1 MPIVDIALIAL
12 LAVALIVGLSRGF
25 LATIG
30 FFAGL
35 ALGAVAAYWV
45 TPFVGQWV
53 TDPAWRGPAMI
64 FSGIVLLLIGSGLGS
79 AVGGFFRRGADR
91 IKLRVPERL
100 LGGVVNVAA
109 AALTISFVAGSLTPV
124 GLPVVS
130 AALGSS
136 TVIRTIDDLT
146 PAPVR
151 SALADLRGTVFAEG
165 IPRFG
170 ELIQIGPV
178 PSTPEIALDDPA
190 LTQAAQSVARISGTA
205 YACGITSS
213 GSGFVVD
220 ADRVVT
226 NAHVVAGVDTPLVEL
241 PGQPAREGRVTYFD
255 PIDDIAVV
263 TVDGLDATALPIVP
277 TLAVGSSAVVQGYP
291 GGGPF
296 TSGSAQI
303 LSEGTVPVPD
313 IYDGSSTPRDIYA
326 IAGVVRPG
334 NSGGPLLT
342 TAGEVAGIVFA
353 RSDTDDDVGYAMTPA
368 ELEPVMAQIDALSA
382 PVASGSCT
390 RG

>member
-1 MPIVDIALIAL
+1 MPIIDIVLIAL
-12 LAVALIVGLSRGF
+12 LVIALITGLSRGF

-35 ALGAVAAYWV
+35 ALGAVAAYWA

-53 TDPAWRGPAMI
+53 ASPSWRGPAMI
-64 FSGIVLLLIGSGLGS
+64 VTGIVLLVIGSGLGT

-100 LGGVVNVAA
+100 LGGVVNTAA
-109 AALTISFVAGSLTPV
+109 AALAISFVAGSLTPAGV
-124 GLPVVS
+124 PVVS

-136 TVIRTIDDLT
+136 AVVRTIDEVT

-151 SALADLRGTVFAEG
+151 GALAELRGTVFAEG
-165 IPRFG
+165 IPRLG
-170 ELIQIGPV
+170 QLIQIGPV
-178 PSTPEIALDDPA
+178 PTTPQISLDDPA

-205 YACGITSS
+205 YACGVTSS
-213 GSGFVVD
+213 GSGFVV
-220 ADRVVT
+220 ASDRVVT

-241 PGQPAREGRVTYFD
+241 PGRPAREGRVVYFD

-263 TVDGLDATALPIVP
+263 AVDGLDAAPLPVVQ
-277 TLAVGSSAVVQGYP
+277 TLGVGSAAVVQGYP

-296 TSGSAQI
+296 TSGSAQV

-313 IYDGSSTPRDIYA
+313 IYESSSTPRDIYA
-326 IAGVVRPG
+326 LAAIVRPG

-342 TAGEVAGIVFA
+342 TGGEVAGIVFA
-353 RSDTDDDVGYAMTPA
+353 RSDSDDDVGYAMTPV
-368 ELEPVMAQIDALSA
+368 ELEPVLTQIDALSA

>member
-1 MPIVDIALIAL
+1 MPIIDIVLIAL
-12 LAVALIVGLSRGF
+12 LAIALITGLSRGF

-35 ALGAVAAYWV
+35 AAGAVAAYWV

-53 TDPAWRGPAMI
+53 TAPAWRGPAMI
-64 FSGIVLLLIGSGLGS
+64 LTGILLLLIGSGLGS
-79 AVGGFFRRGADR
+79 SIGAFFRRGADR

-100 LGGVVNVAA
+100 LGGIVNVAA
-109 AALTISFVAGSLTPV
+109 AALTVSFVAGSLTPV

-136 TVIRTIDDLT
+136 AVVRTIDDLT

-151 SALADLRGTVFAEG
+151 TALADLRGQVFAGG

-170 ELIQIGPV
+170 SLIQIGPV
-178 PSTPEIALDDPA
+178 PRTPEIALDDPA

-213 GSGFVVD
+213 GSGFVV
-220 ADRVVT
+220 ADDRIVT

-255 PIDDIAVV
+255 PVDDIAVIS
-263 TVDGLDATALPIVP
+263 VDQLDATPLPIVS
-277 TLAVGSSAVVQGYP
+277 TLAVGESAVVQGYP

-313 IYDGSSTPRDIYA
+313 IYNGSSAPRDIYA
-326 IAGVVRPG
+326 IAGIVRPG
-334 NSGGPLLT
+334 NSGGPLLST
-342 TAGEVAGIVFA
+342 SGEVAGIVFA
-353 RSDTDDDVGYAMTPA
+353 RSDTDDNVGYAMTPA
-368 ELEPVMAQIDALSA
+368 ELLPVMAQIDALST

>member
-1 MPIVDIALIAL
+1 MPIIDIVLIAL
-12 LAVALIVGLSRGF
+12 LAIALITGLSRGF

-35 ALGAVAAYWV
+35 AVGAVAAYWV
-45 TPFVGQWV
+45 TPFVGQWI
-53 TDPAWRGPAMI
+53 TEPAWRGPAMI
-64 FSGIVLLLIGSGLGS
+64 GAGILLLLIGSGLGS
-79 AVGGFFRRGADR
+79 ALGGFFRRGADR

-109 AALTISFVAGSLTPV
+109 AALAVSFVAGSLTPV
-124 GLPVVS
+124 GVPVVS

-136 TVIRTIDDLT
+136 AVIRTIDDLT

-151 SALADLRGTVFAEG
+151 GALAELRGTVFAEG
-165 IPRFG
+165 IPRLG

-178 PSTPEIALDDPA
+178 PSAPAIALDDPA

-213 GSGFVVD
+213 GSGFVVA
-220 ADRVVT
+220 ADRIVT

-241 PGQPAREGRVTYFD
+241 PGRPAREGRVVYFD
-255 PIDDIAVV
+255 PTDDIAVV
-263 TVDGLDATALPIVP
+263 SVDGLDAAPLPISP
-277 TLAVGSSAVVQGYP
+277 TLEVGASAVVQGYP

-296 TSGSAQI
+296 TSGSAQV
-303 LSEGTVPVPD
+303 LSSGTVPVPD
-313 IYDGSSTPRDIYA
+313 IYDTSSVPRDIYA
-326 IAGVVRPG
+326 LAAVVRPG

-342 TAGEVAGIVFA
+342 TTGEIAGIVFA
-353 RSDTDDDVGYAMTPA
+353 RSDTDDNVGYAMTPA
-368 ELEPVMAQIDALSA
+368 ELLPVVAQMDALSA

-390 RG
+390 RR

>member
-1 MPIVDIALIAL
+1 MPIIDIVLIAL
-12 LAVALIVGLSRGF
+12 LAIALITGLSRGF

-35 ALGAVAAYWV
+35 AVGAVASYWV
-45 TPFVGQWV
+45 TPFVGQWI
-53 TDPAWRGPAMI
+53 TEPAWRGPAMI
-64 FSGIVLLLIGSGLGS
+64 GAGILLLLIGSGLGS
-79 AVGGFFRRGADR
+79 ALGGFFRRGADR

-109 AALTISFVAGSLTPV
+109 AALAVSFVAGSLTPV
-124 GLPVVS
+124 GVPVVS

-136 TVIRTIDDLT
+136 AVIRTIDDLT

-151 SALADLRGTVFAEG
+151 GALAELRGTVFAEG
-165 IPRFG
+165 IPRLG

-178 PSTPEIALDDPA
+178 PSAPAVALDDPA

-213 GSGFVVD
+213 GSGFVVA
-220 ADRVVT
+220 ADRIVT

-241 PGQPAREGRVTYFD
+241 PGRPAREGRVIYFD
-255 PIDDIAVV
+255 PTDDIAVV
-263 TVDGLDATALPIVP
+263 SVDGLDAVPLPISP
-277 TLAVGSSAVVQGYP
+277 TLEVGASAVVQGYP

-296 TSGSAQI
+296 TSGSAQV
-303 LSEGTVPVPD
+303 LSSGTVPVPD
-313 IYDGSSTPRDIYA
+313 IYDTSSVPRDIYA
-326 IAGVVRPG
+326 LAAVVRPG

-342 TAGEVAGIVFA
+342 TTGEIAGIVFA
-353 RSDTDDDVGYAMTPA
+353 RSDTDDNVGYAMTPA
-368 ELEPVMAQIDALSA
+368 ELLPVMAQMDALSA

-390 RG
+390 RR

>member
-1 MPIVDIALIAL
+1 MPIIDIVLIAL
-12 LAVALIVGLSRGF
+12 LVIALITGLARGF

-35 ALGAVAAYWV
+35 AVGAVAAYWA

-53 TDPAWRGPAMI
+53 TSPSWRGPAMI
-64 FSGIVLLLIGSGLGS
+64 LTGILLLLIGSGLGT
-79 AVGGFFRRGADR
+79 AVGGVIRRGADR

-109 AALTISFVAGSLTPV
+109 AALAISFAAGSLTPV
-124 GLPVVS
+124 GVPVVS

-136 TVIRTIDDLT
+136 TVVRTIDDLT

-151 SALADLRGTVFAEG
+151 GALAELRGTVFAEG
-165 IPRFG
+165 IPRLG
-170 ELIQIGPV
+170 QLIQIGPV
-178 PSTPEIALDDPA
+178 PSAPAVALDDPA

-205 YACGITSS
+205 YACGVTSS
-213 GSGFVVD
+213 GSGFVVA
-220 ADRVVT
+220 ADRVMT
-226 NAHVVAGVDTPLVEL
+226 NAHVVAGVDTPVVEL
-241 PGQPAREGRVTYFD
+241 PGRPAREGRVVYFD

-263 TVDGLDATALPIVP
+263 AVDGLDAAPLPISP
-277 TLAVGSSAVVQGYP
+277 TLEVGASAVVQGYP

-296 TSGSAQI
+296 TSGSAQV
-303 LSEGTVPVPD
+303 LSSGTVPVPD
-313 IYDGSSTPRDIYA
+313 IYDTSSVPRDIYA
-326 IAGVVRPG
+326 LGAVVRPG

-342 TAGEVAGIVFA
+342 TTGEIAGIVFA
-353 RSDTDDDVGYAMTPA
+353 RSDTDDNVGYAMTPA
-368 ELEPVMAQIDALSA
+368 ELLPVMAQLDALSA

-390 RG
+390 RR

>member
-1 MPIVDIALIAL
+1 MPFIDIVLIAL
-12 LAVALIVGLSRGF
+12 LAIALIVGLSRGF

-53 TDPAWRGPAMI
+53 TAPSWRGPLMI
-64 FSGIVLLLIGSGLGS
+64 LSGVLLLLIGSGLGS

-109 AALTISFVAGSLTPV
+109 AALAISFAAGSITPAGV
-124 GLPVVS
+124 PVVS

-136 TVIRTIDDLT
+136 TVVRTIDDLT

-151 SALADLRGTVFAEG
+151 GALAELRGSVFAGG
-165 IPRFG
+165 IPRLG
-170 ELIQIGPV
+170 QLIQIGPV
-178 PSTPEIALDDPA
+178 PSTPQIALDDPA
-190 LTQAAQSVARISGTA
+190 LTQAAQSVARVSGTA
-205 YACGITSS
+205 YACGVTSS
-213 GSGFVVD
+213 GSGFVVAD
-220 ADRVVT
+220 DRVVT
-226 NAHVVAGVDTPLVEL
+226 NAHVVAGVDTPVVEL
-241 PGQPAREGRVTYFD
+241 PGQPAREGRVVYFD

-263 TVDGLDATALPIVP
+263 SVDGLDAAALPIVS
-277 TLAVGSSAVVQGYP
+277 TLGVGSPAVVQGYP

-296 TSGSAQI
+296 TSGSAQV

-313 IYDGSSTPRDIYA
+313 IYDASSTPRDIYA
-326 IAGVVRPG
+326 LAAVVRPG

-342 TAGEVAGIVFA
+342 TTGEVAGIVFA
-353 RSDTDDDVGYAMTPA
+353 RSDTDDNVGYAMTPA
-368 ELEPVMAQIDALSA
+368 ELEPVMAQLGSLSA

>member
-35 ALGAVAAYWV
+35 ALGAVAAYWA

-53 TDPAWRGPAMI
+53 TAPAWRGPAMI
-64 FSGIVLLLIGSGLGS
+64 LTGILLLLVGSGLGS

-151 SALADLRGTVFAEG
+151 GALADLRGTVFAEG

-178 PSTPEIALDDPA
+178 PSTPQIALDDPA

-213 GSGFVVD
+213 GSGFVVAD
-220 ADRVVT
+220 DRVVT

-241 PGQPAREGRVTYFD
+241 PGRPAREGRVTYFD
-255 PIDDIAVV
+255 PVDDIAVV

-277 TLAVGSSAVVQGYP
+277 TLTVGSSAVVQGYP

-313 IYDGSSTPRDIYA
+313 IYDDSSTPRDIYA

>member
-1 MPIVDIALIAL
+1 MPIIDIVLIAL
-12 LAVALIVGLSRGF
+12 LAIALITGLSRGF

-35 ALGAVAAYWV
+35 AVGAVAAYWV
-45 TPFVGQWV
+45 TPFVGQWI
-53 TDPAWRGPAMI
+53 TEPAWRGPAMI
-64 FSGIVLLLIGSGLGS
+64 GAGILLLLIGSGLGS
-79 AVGGFFRRGADR
+79 ALGGFFRRGADR

-109 AALTISFVAGSLTPV
+109 AALAVSFVAGSLTPV
-124 GLPVVS
+124 GVPVVS

-136 TVIRTIDDLT
+136 AVIRTIDDLT

-151 SALADLRGTVFAEG
+151 GALAELRGTVFAEG
-165 IPRFG
+165 IPRLG

-178 PSTPEIALDDPA
+178 PSAPAVALDDPA

-213 GSGFVVD
+213 GSGFVV
-220 ADRVVT
+220 ATDRIVT

-241 PGQPAREGRVTYFD
+241 PGRPAREGRVVYFD
-255 PIDDIAVV
+255 PTDDIAVV
-263 TVDGLDATALPIVP
+263 SVDGLDAAPLPISP
-277 TLAVGSSAVVQGYP
+277 TLEVGASAVVQGYP

-296 TSGSAQI
+296 TSGSAQV
-303 LSEGTVPVPD
+303 LSSGTVPVPD
-313 IYDGSSTPRDIYA
+313 IYDTSSVPRDIYA
-326 IAGVVRPG
+326 LAAVVRPG

-342 TAGEVAGIVFA
+342 TTGEIAGIVFA
-353 RSDTDDDVGYAMTPA
+353 RSDTDDNVGYAMTPA
-368 ELEPVMAQIDALSA
+368 ELLPVMAQMDALSA

-390 RG
+390 RR

>member
-12 LAVALIVGLSRGF
+12 LAVALAVGLSRGF

-45 TPFVGQWV
+45 LPFVGQWV
-53 TDPAWRGPAMI
+53 TDLAWRGPAMI
-64 FSGIVLLLIGSGLGS
+64 GAGILLLLIGSGLGS
-79 AVGGFFRRGADR
+79 AVGNVFRRGADR

-124 GLPVVS
+124 GVPVVS

-136 TVIRTIDDLT
+136 TVVRTIDDLT

-151 SALADLRGTVFAEG
+151 GALADLRGTIFADG
-165 IPRFG
+165 IPRLG

-178 PSTPEIALDDPA
+178 PTTPSIALDDPA

-213 GSGFVVD
+213 GSGFVV
-220 ADRVVT
+220 ADGRVVT

-241 PGQPAREGRVTYFD
+241 PGRPAREGRVVYFD
-255 PIDDIAVV
+255 PVDDIAVIS
-263 TVDGLDATALPIVP
+263 VDQLDAASLPIAQ
-277 TLAVGSSAVVQGYP
+277 TLAVGSPAVVQGYP

-313 IYDGSSTPRDIYA
+313 IYDDSSAPRDIYA
-326 IAGVVRPG
+326 LAGVVRPG

-342 TAGEVAGIVFA
+342 TSGQVAGIVFA
-353 RSDTDDDVGYAMTPA
+353 RSDTDDNVGYAMTPA
-368 ELEPVMAQIDALSA
+368 ELEPVMAQMGSLSA
-382 PVASGSCT
+382 PVASGNCT

>member
-1 MPIVDIALIAL
+1 MPIVDIVLIAL
-12 LAVALIVGLSRGF
+12 LAIALIVGLSRGF

-35 ALGAVAAYWV
+35 AVGAVAAYWV
-45 TPFVGQWV
+45 VPFIGQWV
-53 TDPAWRGPAMI
+53 TAPSWRGPAMI
-64 FSGIVLLLIGSGLGS
+64 LAGALLLLFGSGVGS
-79 AVGGFFRRGADR
+79 ALGGFFRRGADR
-91 IKLRVPERL
+91 IRLRVPERL

-109 AALTISFVAGSLTPV
+109 AALAISFAAGSITPV
-124 GLPVVS
+124 GVPVVS

-136 TVIRTIDDLT
+136 GVVRTIDDLT
-146 PAPVR
+146 PPPVR
-151 SALADLRGTVFAEG
+151 GALADLRGTVFADG
-165 IPRFG
+165 IPRLG

-178 PSTPEIALDDPA
+178 PSAPEIALDDPA

-205 YACGITSS
+205 YACGVTSS
-213 GSGFVVD
+213 GSGFV
-220 ADRVVT
+220 AAPGRVVT

-241 PGQPAREGRVTYFD
+241 PGRPAREGRVVYFD

-263 TVDGLDATALPIVP
+263 SVDDMDAAALPVVS
-277 TLAVGSSAVVQGYP
+277 TLGVGSAAVVQGYP

-296 TSGSAQI
+296 TSGSAQV
-303 LSEGTVPVPD
+303 LQEGTVPVPD
-313 IYDGSSTPRDIYA
+313 IYDQSSTPRDIYA
-326 IAGVVRPG
+326 LAAVVRPG

-342 TAGEVAGIVFA
+342 TSGEVAGIVFA
-353 RSDTDDDVGYAMTPA
+353 RSDTDDNVGYAMTPA
-368 ELEPVMAQIDALSA
+368 ELDPVLAQMDQLSA

>member
-1 MPIVDIALIAL
+1 MPVIDIVLIAL
-12 LAVALIVGLSRGF
+12 LVIALITGLSRGF

-35 ALGAVAAYWV
+35 ALGAVAAYWA

-53 TDPAWRGPAMI
+53 SSPSWRGPAMI
-64 FSGIVLLLIGSGLGS
+64 LTGLLLLLIGSGLGTS
-79 AVGGFFRRGADR
+79 VGGFFRRGADR

-100 LGGVVNVAA
+100 LGGVVNLAA
-109 AALTISFVAGSLTPV
+109 AALAISFVAGSLTPAGV
-124 GLPVVS
+124 PVVS

-136 TVIRTIDDLT
+136 AVVRTIDDLT
-146 PAPVR
+146 PPPVR
-151 SALADLRGTVFAEG
+151 GALAELRGSVFAGG
-165 IPRFG
+165 IPRLG
-170 ELIQIGPV
+170 QLIQIGPV
-178 PSTPEIALDDPA
+178 PSTPTIALDDPT

-205 YACGITSS
+205 YACGVTSS
-213 GSGFVVD
+213 GSGFAVA
-220 ADRVVT
+220 ADRIVT
-226 NAHVVAGVDTPLVEL
+226 NAHVVAGVDTPVVEL
-241 PGQPAREGRVTYFD
+241 PGRPAREGRVVYFD

-263 TVDGLDATALPIVP
+263 AVDGLDATALPVVS
-277 TLAVGSSAVVQGYP
+277 TLGVGASAVVQGYP

-296 TSGSAQI
+296 TSGSAQV

-313 IYDGSSTPRDIYA
+313 IYDSSSSPRDIYA
-326 IAGVVRPG
+326 LAAVVRPG

-342 TAGEVAGIVFA
+342 TGGEVAGIVFA
-353 RSDTDDDVGYAMTPA
+353 RSDTDDDVGYAMTPV

>member
-12 LAVALIVGLSRGF
+12 LAVALAVGLSRGF

-45 TPFVGQWV
+45 LPFVGQWV
-53 TDPAWRGPAMI
+53 TDLAWRGPAMI
-64 FSGIVLLLIGSGLGS
+64 GAGIALLVIGSGLGS
-79 AVGGFFRRGADR
+79 AVGNFFRRGADR

-124 GLPVVS
+124 GVPVVS

-136 TVIRTIDDLT
+136 TVVRTIDDLT

-151 SALADLRGTVFAEG
+151 GALADLRGTIFADG
-165 IPRFG
+165 IPRLG

-178 PSTPEIALDDPA
+178 PTTPSIALDDPA

-213 GSGFVVD
+213 GSGFVV
-220 ADRVVT
+220 ADGRVVT

-241 PGQPAREGRVTYFD
+241 PGRPAREGRVVYFD
-255 PIDDIAVV
+255 PVDDIAVIS
-263 TVDGLDATALPIVP
+263 VDQLDAASLPIAQ
-277 TLAVGSSAVVQGYP
+277 TLAVGSPAVVQGYP

-313 IYDGSSTPRDIYA
+313 IYDDSSAPRDIYA
-326 IAGVVRPG
+326 LAGIVRPG

-342 TAGEVAGIVFA
+342 TSGQVAGIVFA
-353 RSDTDDDVGYAMTPA
+353 RSDTDDNVGYAMTPA
-368 ELEPVMAQIDALSA
+368 ELEPVMAQMGSLSA
-382 PVASGSCT
+382 PGASGNCT

>member
-1 MPIVDIALIAL
+1 MPLIDIVLIAL
-12 LAVALIVGLSRGF
+12 LVIALITGLARGF

-35 ALGAVAAYWV
+35 AAGAVAAYWA

-53 TDPAWRGPAMI
+53 TSPSWRGPAMI
-64 FSGIVLLLIGSGLGS
+64 LTGILLLLIGSGLGT
-79 AVGGFFRRGADR
+79 AVGGVIRRGADR

-109 AALTISFVAGSLTPV
+109 AALAISFAAGSLTPV

-136 TVIRTIDDLT
+136 TVVRTIDDLT

-151 SALADLRGTVFAEG
+151 GALAELRGTVFAEG
-165 IPRFG
+165 IPRLG
-170 ELIQIGPV
+170 QLIQIGPV
-178 PSTPEIALDDPA
+178 PSAPAVALDDPA

-205 YACGITSS
+205 YACGVTSS
-213 GSGFVVD
+213 GSGFVVA
-220 ADRVVT
+220 ADRVMT
-226 NAHVVAGVDTPLVEL
+226 NAHVVAGVDTPVVEL
-241 PGQPAREGRVTYFD
+241 PGRPAREGRVVYFD

-263 TVDGLDATALPIVP
+263 AVDGLDAAPLPIVS
-277 TLAVGSSAVVQGYP
+277 TLDVGSSAVVQGYP

-296 TSGSAQI
+296 TSGSAQV

-313 IYDGSSTPRDIYA
+313 IYDSSSSSRDIFALAA
-326 IAGVVRPG
+326 IVRPG

-342 TAGEVAGIVFA
+342 TGGEIGGIVFA
-353 RSDTDDDVGYAMTPA
+353 RSDTDDNVGYAMTPV
-368 ELEPVMAQIDALSA
+368 ELEPVMAQMDALA
-382 PVASGSCT
+382 VPVASGSCT

>member
-1 MPIVDIALIAL
+1 MPIIDIVLIAL
-12 LAVALIVGLSRGF
+12 LAIALITGLSRGF

-35 ALGAVAAYWV
+35 AVGAVAAYWV
-45 TPFVGQWV
+45 TPFVGQWI
-53 TDPAWRGPAMI
+53 TEPAWRGPAMI
-64 FSGIVLLLIGSGLGS
+64 GAGILLLLIGSGLGS
-79 AVGGFFRRGADR
+79 ALGGFFRRGADR

-109 AALTISFVAGSLTPV
+109 AALAVSFVAGSLTPV
-124 GLPVVS
+124 GVPVVS

-136 TVIRTIDDLT
+136 AVIRTIDDLT

-151 SALADLRGTVFAEG
+151 GALAELRGTVFAEG
-165 IPRFG
+165 IPRLG

-178 PSTPEIALDDPA
+178 PSAPAVALDDPA

-213 GSGFVVD
+213 GSGFVV
-220 ADRVVT
+220 ATDRIVT

-241 PGQPAREGRVTYFD
+241 PGRPAREGRVVYFD
-255 PIDDIAVV
+255 PTDDIAVV
-263 TVDGLDATALPIVP
+263 SVDGLDAAPLPISP
-277 TLAVGSSAVVQGYP
+277 TLEVGASAVVQGYP

-296 TSGSAQI
+296 TSGSAQV
-303 LSEGTVPVPD
+303 LSSGTVPVPD
-313 IYDGSSTPRDIYA
+313 IYDTSSVPRDIYA
-326 IAGVVRPG
+326 LAAVVRPG

-342 TAGEVAGIVFA
+342 TTGEIAGIVFA
-353 RSDTDDDVGYAMTPA
+353 RSDTDDNVGYAMTPA
-368 ELEPVMAQIDALSA
+368 ELLPVMAQLDALSA

-390 RG
+390 RR

>member
-1 MPIVDIALIAL
+1 MPFIDIVLIAL
-12 LAVALIVGLSRGF
+12 LAIALIVGLSRGF

-53 TDPAWRGPAMI
+53 TAPSWRGPLMI
-64 FSGIVLLLIGSGLGS
+64 LSGVLLLLIGSGLGS

-109 AALTISFVAGSLTPV
+109 AALAISFAAGSLTPAGV
-124 GLPVVS
+124 PVVS

-136 TVIRTIDDLT
+136 TVVRTIDDLT

-151 SALADLRGTVFAEG
+151 GALAELRGSVFAGG
-165 IPRFG
+165 IPRLG
-170 ELIQIGPV
+170 QLIQIGPV
-178 PSTPEIALDDPA
+178 PSTPQIALDDPA
-190 LTQAAQSVARISGTA
+190 LTQAAQSVARVSGTA
-205 YACGITSS
+205 YACGVTSS
-213 GSGFVVD
+213 GSGFVVAD
-220 ADRVVT
+220 DRVVT
-226 NAHVVAGVDTPLVEL
+226 NAHVVAGVDTPVVEL
-241 PGQPAREGRVTYFD
+241 PGQPAREGRVVYFD

-263 TVDGLDATALPIVP
+263 SVDGLDAAALPIVS
-277 TLAVGSSAVVQGYP
+277 TLGVGSPAVVQGYP

-296 TSGSAQI
+296 TSGSAQV

-313 IYDGSSTPRDIYA
+313 IYDTSSTPRDIYA
-326 IAGVVRPG
+326 LAAVVRPG
-334 NSGGPLLT
+334 NSWGPLLT
-342 TAGEVAGIVFA
+342 TTGEVAGIVFA
-353 RSDTDDDVGYAMTPA
+353 RSDTDDNVGYAMTPA
-368 ELEPVMAQIDALSA
+368 ELEPVMAQMGSLSA

>member
-1 MPIVDIALIAL
+1 MPFIDIVLIAL
-12 LAVALIVGLSRGF
+12 LAIALIVGLSRGF

-35 ALGAVAAYWV
+35 ALGAVVAYWV

-53 TDPAWRGPAMI
+53 TAPSWRGPLMI
-64 FSGIVLLLIGSGLGS
+64 LSGVLLLLIGSGLGS

-109 AALTISFVAGSLTPV
+109 AALAISFAAGSITPAGV
-124 GLPVVS
+124 PVVS

-136 TVIRTIDDLT
+136 TVVRTIDDLT

-151 SALADLRGTVFAEG
+151 GALAELRGSVFAEG
-165 IPRFG
+165 IPRLG
-170 ELIQIGPV
+170 QLIQIGPV
-178 PSTPEIALDDPA
+178 PSAPEIALDDPA
-190 LTQAAQSVARISGTA
+190 LTQAAQSVARVSGTA
-205 YACGITSS
+205 YACGVTSS
-213 GSGFVVD
+213 GSGFVV
-220 ADRVVT
+220 ADGRVVT
-226 NAHVVAGVDTPLVEL
+226 NAHVVAGVDTPVVEL
-241 PGQPAREGRVTYFD
+241 PGQPAREGRVVYFD

-263 TVDGLDATALPIVP
+263 SVDGLDATALPIVS
-277 TLAVGSSAVVQGYP
+277 TLGVGSPAVVQGYP

-296 TSGSAQI
+296 TSGSAQV

-313 IYDGSSTPRDIYA
+313 IYDASSTPRDIYA
-326 IAGVVRPG
+326 LAAVVRPG

-342 TAGEVAGIVFA
+342 TTGEVAGIVFA
-353 RSDTDDDVGYAMTPA
+353 RSDTDDNVGYAMTPA
-368 ELEPVMAQIDALSA
+368 ELEPVMAQMGSLSA

>member
-12 LAVALIVGLSRGF
+12 LAVALAVGLSRGF

-45 TPFVGQWV
+45 LPLVGQWV
-53 TDPAWRGPAMI
+53 TDLAWRGPAMI
-64 FSGIVLLLIGSGLGS
+64 GAGIALLVIGSGLGS
-79 AVGGFFRRGADR
+79 AVGNFFRRGADR

-100 LGGVVNVAA
+100 LGGIVNVAA

-124 GLPVVS
+124 GVPVLS

-136 TVIRTIDDLT
+136 SVVRTINELT

-151 SALADLRGTVFAEG
+151 TALADLRGTIFADG
-165 IPRFG
+165 IPRLG

-178 PSTPEIALDDPA
+178 PTTPSIALDDPA

-213 GSGFVVD
+213 GSGFVVAD
-220 ADRVVT
+220 DRVVT

-241 PGQPAREGRVTYFD
+241 PGHPAREGRVVYFD

-263 TVDGLDATALPIVP
+263 SVDQLDARALPIVS
-277 TLAVGSSAVVQGYP
+277 TLPVGSPAVVQGYP

-303 LSEGTVPVPD
+303 ISEGTVPVPD
-313 IYDGSSTPRDIYA
+313 IYDDSSAPRDIYA
-326 IAGVVRPG
+326 IAGIVRPG

-342 TAGEVAGIVFA
+342 TDGQVAGIVFA
-353 RSDTDDDVGYAMTPA
+353 RSDTDDNVGYAMTPA
-368 ELEPVMAQIDALSA
+368 ELEPVMAQMGSLSA

>member
-1 MPIVDIALIAL
+1 MPIVDIVLIAL
-12 LAVALIVGLSRGF
+12 LAIALIVGLSRGF

-35 ALGAVAAYWV
+35 AVGAVAAYWV
-45 TPFVGQWV
+45 VPFIGQWV
-53 TDPAWRGPAMI
+53 TAPSWRGPAMI
-64 FSGIVLLLIGSGLGS
+64 LAGALLLLFGSGLGS
-79 AVGGFFRRGADR
+79 ALGGFFRRGADR
-91 IKLRVPERL
+91 IRLRVPERL

-109 AALTISFVAGSLTPV
+109 AALAISFAAGSITPAGV
-124 GLPVVS
+124 PVVS

-136 TVIRTIDDLT
+136 GVVRTIDELT
-146 PAPVR
+146 PPPVR
-151 SALADLRGTVFAEG
+151 GALADLRGTVFADG
-165 IPRFG
+165 IPRLG

-178 PSTPEIALDDPA
+178 PSAPEIALDDPA

-205 YACGITSS
+205 YACGVTSS
-213 GSGFVVD
+213 GSGFV
-220 ADRVVT
+220 AAPGRVVT

-241 PGQPAREGRVTYFD
+241 PGRPAREGRVVYFD

-263 TVDGLDATALPIVP
+263 SVDDMDAAALPVVS
-277 TLAVGSSAVVQGYP
+277 TLGVGSAAVVQGYP

-296 TSGSAQI
+296 TSGSAQV
-303 LSEGTVPVPD
+303 LQEGTVPVPD
-313 IYDGSSTPRDIYA
+313 IYDQSSTPRDIYA
-326 IAGVVRPG
+326 LAAVVRPG

-342 TAGEVAGIVFA
+342 TSGEVAGIVFA
-353 RSDTDDDVGYAMTPA
+353 RSDTDDNVGYAMTPA
-368 ELEPVMAQIDALSA
+368 ELDPVLAQMDQLSA

>member
-1 MPIVDIALIAL
+1 MPIIDIVLIAL
-12 LAVALIVGLSRGF
+12 LAIALITGLSRGF

-35 ALGAVAAYWV
+35 AVGAVAAYWV
-45 TPFVGQWV
+45 TPFVGQWI
-53 TDPAWRGPAMI
+53 TEPAWRGPAMI
-64 FSGIVLLLIGSGLGS
+64 GAGILLLLIGSGLGS
-79 AVGGFFRRGADR
+79 ALGGFFRRGADR

-109 AALTISFVAGSLTPV
+109 AALAVSFVAGSLTPV
-124 GLPVVS
+124 GVPVVS

-136 TVIRTIDDLT
+136 AVIRTIDDLI

-151 SALADLRGTVFAEG
+151 GALAELRGTVFAEG
-165 IPRFG
+165 IPRLG
-170 ELIQIGPV
+170 ELIQIGTV
-178 PSTPEIALDDPA
+178 PSAPAVALDDPA

-213 GSGFVVD
+213 GSGFVVA
-220 ADRVVT
+220 ADRIVT

-241 PGQPAREGRVTYFD
+241 PGRPAREGRVVYFD
-255 PIDDIAVV
+255 PTDDIAVV
-263 TVDGLDATALPIVP
+263 SVDGLDAAPLPISP
-277 TLAVGSSAVVQGYP
+277 TLEVGASAVVQGYP

-296 TSGSAQI
+296 TSGSAQV
-303 LSEGTVPVPD
+303 LSSGTVPVPD
-313 IYDGSSTPRDIYA
+313 IYDTSSVPRDIYA
-326 IAGVVRPG
+326 LAAVVRPG

-342 TAGEVAGIVFA
+342 TTGEIAGIVFA
-353 RSDTDDDVGYAMTPA
+353 RSDTDDNVGYAMTPA
-368 ELEPVMAQIDALSA
+368 ELLPVVAQMDALSA

-390 RG
+390 RR

>member
-1 MPIVDIALIAL
+1 MPIIDIVLIAL
-12 LAVALIVGLSRGF
+12 LAIALITGLSRGF

-35 ALGAVAAYWV
+35 AVGAVAAYWV
-45 TPFVGQWV
+45 TPFVGQWI
-53 TDPAWRGPAMI
+53 TEPAWRGPAMI
-64 FSGIVLLLIGSGLGS
+64 GAGILLLLIGSGLGS
-79 AVGGFFRRGADR
+79 ALGGFFRRGADR

-109 AALTISFVAGSLTPV
+109 AALAVSFVAGSLTPV
-124 GLPVVS
+124 GVPVVS

-136 TVIRTIDDLT
+136 AVIRTIDDLT

-151 SALADLRGTVFAEG
+151 GALAELRGTVFAEG
-165 IPRFG
+165 IPRLG

-178 PSTPEIALDDPA
+178 PSAPAVALDDPA

-213 GSGFVVD
+213 GSGFVVA
-220 ADRVVT
+220 ADRIVT

-241 PGQPAREGRVTYFD
+241 PGRPAREGRVVYFD
-255 PIDDIAVV
+255 PTDDIAVV
-263 TVDGLDATALPIVP
+263 SVDGLDAAPLPISP
-277 TLAVGSSAVVQGYP
+277 TLEVGASAVVQGYP

-296 TSGSAQI
+296 TSGSAQV
-303 LSEGTVPVPD
+303 LSSGTVPVPD
-313 IYDGSSTPRDIYA
+313 IYDTSSVPRDIYA
-326 IAGVVRPG
+326 LAAVVRPG

-342 TAGEVAGIVFA
+342 TTGEIAGIVFA
-353 RSDTDDDVGYAMTPA
+353 RSDTDDNVGYAMTPA
-368 ELEPVMAQIDALSA
+368 ELLPVMAQMDALSA

-390 RG
+390 RR

>member
-1 MPIVDIALIAL
+1 MPIIDIVLIAL
-12 LAVALIVGLSRGF
+12 LAIALITGLSRGF

-35 ALGAVAAYWV
+35 AAGAVAAYWV

-53 TDPAWRGPAMI
+53 TAPAWRGPAMI
-64 FSGIVLLLIGSGLGS
+64 LTGILLLLIGSGLGS
-79 AVGGFFRRGADR
+79 SIGAFFRRGADR

-100 LGGVVNVAA
+100 LGGIVNVAA
-109 AALTISFVAGSLTPV
+109 AALTVSFVAGSLTPV

-136 TVIRTIDDLT
+136 AVVRTIDDLT

-151 SALADLRGTVFAEG
+151 TALADLRGQVFAGG
-165 IPRFG
+165 IPSFG
-170 ELIQIGPV
+170 SLIQIGPV
-178 PSTPEIALDDPA
+178 PRTPEIALDDPA

-213 GSGFVVD
+213 GSGFVV
-220 ADRVVT
+220 ADDRIVT

-255 PIDDIAVV
+255 PVDDIAVIS
-263 TVDGLDATALPIVP
+263 VDQLDATPLPIVS
-277 TLAVGSSAVVQGYP
+277 TLAVGESAVVQGYP

-313 IYDGSSTPRDIYA
+313 IYNGSSAPRDIYA
-326 IAGVVRPG
+326 IAGIVRPG
-334 NSGGPLLT
+334 NSGGPLLST
-342 TAGEVAGIVFA
+342 SGEVAGIVFA
-353 RSDTDDDVGYAMTPA
+353 RSDTDDNVGYAMTPA
-368 ELEPVMAQIDALSA
+368 ELLPVMAQIDALST

>member
-1 MPIVDIALIAL
+1 MPIIDIVLIAL
-12 LAVALIVGLSRGF
+12 LVIALITGLSRGF

-35 ALGAVAAYWV
+35 ALGAVAAYWA

-53 TDPAWRGPAMI
+53 TSPSWRGPAMVVT
-64 FSGIVLLLIGSGLGS
+64 GILLLLIGSGLGT

-100 LGGVVNVAA
+100 LGGLVNTAA
-109 AALTISFVAGSLTPV
+109 AALAISFVAGSLTPAGV
-124 GLPVVS
+124 PVVS

-136 TVIRTIDDLT
+136 TVVRTIDDLT

-151 SALADLRGTVFAEG
+151 GALAELRGTVFAEG
-165 IPRFG
+165 IPRLG
-170 ELIQIGPV
+170 QLIQIGPV

-205 YACGITSS
+205 YACGVTSS
-213 GSGFVVD
+213 GSGFVV
-220 ADRVVT
+220 ASDRVVT
-226 NAHVVAGVDTPLVEL
+226 NAHVVAGVDTPVVEL
-241 PGQPAREGRVTYFD
+241 PGRPAREGRVVYFD

-263 TVDGLDATALPIVP
+263 AVDGLDAAPLPVAS
-277 TLAVGSSAVVQGYP
+277 TLGVGSSAVVQGYP

-296 TSGSAQI
+296 SSGSAQV

-313 IYDGSSTPRDIYA
+313 IYDSSSSARDIYA
-326 IAGVVRPG
+326 LAAIVRPG

-342 TAGEVAGIVFA
+342 TSGEVAGLVFA
-353 RSDTDDDVGYAMTPA
+353 RSDTDDNVGYAMTPV
-368 ELEPVMAQIDALSA
+368 ELEPVLTQIDALSA

>member
-12 LAVALIVGLSRGF
+12 LAVALAVGLSRGF

-45 TPFVGQWV
+45 LPFVGQWV
-53 TDPAWRGPAMI
+53 TDLAWRGPAMI
-64 FSGIVLLLIGSGLGS
+64 GAGILLLLIGSGLGS
-79 AVGGFFRRGADR
+79 AVGNVFRRGADR

-124 GLPVVS
+124 GVPVVS

-136 TVIRTIDDLT
+136 TVVRTIDDLT

-151 SALADLRGTVFAEG
+151 GALADLRGTIFADG
-165 IPRFG
+165 IPRLG

-178 PSTPEIALDDPA
+178 PTTPSIALDDPA

-213 GSGFVVD
+213 GSGFVV
-220 ADRVVT
+220 ADGRVVT

-241 PGQPAREGRVTYFD
+241 PGRPAREGRVVYFD
-255 PIDDIAVV
+255 PVDDIAVIS
-263 TVDGLDATALPIVP
+263 VDQLNAASLPIAQ
-277 TLAVGSSAVVQGYP
+277 TLAVGSPAVVQGYP

-313 IYDGSSTPRDIYA
+313 IYDDSSAPRDIYA
-326 IAGVVRPG
+326 LAGVVRPG

-342 TAGEVAGIVFA
+342 TSGQVAGIVFA
-353 RSDTDDDVGYAMTPA
+353 RSDTDDNVGYAMTPA
-368 ELEPVMAQIDALSA
+368 ELEPVMAQMGSLSA
-382 PVASGSCT
+382 PVASGNCT

>member
-1 MPIVDIALIAL
+1 MPIIDIVLIAL
-12 LAVALIVGLSRGF
+12 LAIALITGLSRGF

-53 TDPAWRGPAMI
+53 TDLAWRGPVVIAA
-64 FSGIVLLLIGSGLGS
+64 GILLLLIGSGLGT

-100 LGGVVNVAA
+100 LGGVVNVVA
-109 AALTISFVAGSLTPV
+109 AALTISFVAGAVTPLGV
-124 GLPVVS
+124 PVVS
-130 AALGSS
+130 AAVGSS
-136 TVIRTIDDLT
+136 AVVRTIDDLT

-151 SALADLRGTVFAEG
+151 TALADLRGTIFADG
-165 IPRFG
+165 IPRLG

-178 PSTPEIALDDPA
+178 PTTPAIALDDPA

-213 GSGFVVD
+213 GSGFVVAD
-220 ADRVVT
+220 DRVVT
-226 NAHVVAGVDTPLVEL
+226 NAHVVAGVDSPLVEL
-241 PGQPAREGRVTYFD
+241 PGRPAREGRVVYFD
-255 PIDDIAVV
+255 PVDDIAVLS
-263 TVDGLDATALPIVP
+263 VDQLDAAALPISS
-277 TLAVGSSAVVQGYP
+277 TLSVGSPAVIQGYP

-296 TSGSAQI
+296 TSGSAQV

-313 IYDGSSTPRDIYA
+313 IYDTGSSERDIYA
-326 IAGVVRPG
+326 IAGIVRPG

-342 TAGEVAGIVFA
+342 TSGQVAGIVFA

-368 ELEPVMAQIDALSA
+368 ELQPVMAQMGSLST

>member
-12 LAVALIVGLSRGF
+12 LAVALAVGLSRGF

-45 TPFVGQWV
+45 LPFVGQWV
-53 TDPAWRGPAMI
+53 TDLAWRGPAMI
-64 FSGIVLLLIGSGLGS
+64 GAGIALLVIGSGLGS
-79 AVGGFFRRGADR
+79 AVGNFFRRGADR

-124 GLPVVS
+124 GVPVVS

-136 TVIRTIDDLT
+136 TVVRTIDDLT

-151 SALADLRGTVFAEG
+151 GALADLRGTIFADG
-165 IPRFG
+165 IPRLG

-178 PSTPEIALDDPA
+178 PTTPSIALDDPA

-213 GSGFVVD
+213 GSGFVV
-220 ADRVVT
+220 ADGRVVT
-226 NAHVVAGVDTPLVEL
+226 NAHVVAGVDT
-241 PGQPAREGRVTYFD
+241 RW
-255 PIDDIAVV
+255 
-263 TVDGLDATALPIVP
+263 
-277 TLAVGSSAVVQGYP
+277 SSC
-291 GGGPF
+291 
-296 TSGSAQI
+296 
-303 LSEGTVPVPD
+303 
-313 IYDGSSTPRDIYA
+313 R
-326 IAGVVRPG
+326 VVRRARDAWCT
-334 NSGGPLLT
+334 STRST
-342 TAGEVAGIVFA
+342 TS
-353 RSDTDDDVGYAMTPA
+353 R
-368 ELEPVMAQIDALSA
+368 
-382 PVASGSCT
+382 
-390 RG
+390 

>member
-1 MPIVDIALIAL
+1 LPIVDIVLIAL
-12 LAVALIVGLSRGF
+12 LAIALIVGLSRGF

-35 ALGAVAAYWV
+35 AVGAVAAYWV
-45 TPFVGQWV
+45 VPFIGQWV
-53 TDPAWRGPAMI
+53 TAPSWRGPAMI
-64 FSGIVLLLIGSGLGS
+64 LAGALLLLFGSGVGS
-79 AVGGFFRRGADR
+79 ALGGFFRRGADR
-91 IKLRVPERL
+91 IRLRVPERL

-109 AALTISFVAGSLTPV
+109 AALAISFAAGSITPAGV
-124 GLPVVS
+124 PVVS

-136 TVIRTIDDLT
+136 GVVRTIDELT
-146 PAPVR
+146 PPPVR
-151 SALADLRGTVFAEG
+151 GALADLRGTVFADG
-165 IPRFG
+165 IPRLG

-178 PSTPEIALDDPA
+178 PSAPEIALDDPA

-205 YACGITSS
+205 YACGVTSS
-213 GSGFVVD
+213 GSGFV
-220 ADRVVT
+220 AAPGRVVT

-241 PGQPAREGRVTYFD
+241 PGRPAREGRVVYFD

-263 TVDGLDATALPIVP
+263 SVDDMDAAALPVVS
-277 TLAVGSSAVVQGYP
+277 TLGVGSAAVVQGYP

-296 TSGSAQI
+296 TSGSAQV
-303 LSEGTVPVPD
+303 LQEGTVPVPD
-313 IYDGSSTPRDIYA
+313 IYDQSSTPRDIYA
-326 IAGVVRPG
+326 LAAVVRPG

-342 TAGEVAGIVFA
+342 TSGEVAGIVFA
-353 RSDTDDDVGYAMTPA
+353 RSDTDDNVGYAMTPA
-368 ELEPVMAQIDALSA
+368 ELDPVLAQMDQLSA

>member
-1 MPIVDIALIAL
+1 MPIIDIVLIAL
-12 LAVALIVGLSRGF
+12 LVIALITGLSRGF

-35 ALGAVAAYWV
+35 ALGAVAAYWA

-53 TDPAWRGPAMI
+53 TSPSWRGPAMI
-64 FSGIVLLLIGSGLGS
+64 VTGILLLLIGSGLGT

-100 LGGVVNVAA
+100 LGGLVNTAA
-109 AALTISFVAGSLTPV
+109 AALAISFVAGSLTPAGV
-124 GLPVVS
+124 PVVS

-136 TVIRTIDDLT
+136 TVVRTIDDLT

-151 SALADLRGTVFAEG
+151 GALAELRGTVFAEG
-165 IPRFG
+165 IPRLG
-170 ELIQIGPV
+170 QLIQIGPV

-205 YACGITSS
+205 YACGVTSS
-213 GSGFVVD
+213 GSGFVV
-220 ADRVVT
+220 ASDRVVT
-226 NAHVVAGVDTPLVEL
+226 NAHVVAGVDTPVVEL
-241 PGQPAREGRVTYFD
+241 PGRPAREGRVVYFD

-263 TVDGLDATALPIVP
+263 AVDGLDAAPLPVAS
-277 TLAVGSSAVVQGYP
+277 TLGVGSSAVVQGYP

-296 TSGSAQI
+296 SSGSAQV

-313 IYDGSSTPRDIYA
+313 IYDSSSSARDIYA
-326 IAGVVRPG
+326 LAAIVRPG

-342 TAGEVAGIVFA
+342 TSGEVAGLVFA
-353 RSDTDDDVGYAMTPA
+353 RSDTDDNVGYAMTPV
-368 ELEPVMAQIDALSA
+368 ELEPVLTQIDALSA

>member
-1 MPIVDIALIAL
+1 MPFVDIVLIAL
-12 LAVALIVGLSRGF
+12 LAIALIVGLSRGF

-53 TDPAWRGPAMI
+53 TAPSWRGPLMI
-64 FSGIVLLLIGSGLGS
+64 LSGVLLLLIGSGLGS

-109 AALTISFVAGSLTPV
+109 AALAISFAAGSITPAGV
-124 GLPVVS
+124 PVVS

-136 TVIRTIDDLT
+136 TVVRTIDDLT

-151 SALADLRGTVFAEG
+151 GALAELRGSVFAEG
-165 IPRFG
+165 IPRLG
-170 ELIQIGPV
+170 QLIQIGPV
-178 PSTPEIALDDPA
+178 PSAPEIALDDPA
-190 LTQAAQSVARISGTA
+190 LTQAAQSVARVSGTA
-205 YACGITSS
+205 YACGVTSS
-213 GSGFVVD
+213 GSGFVV
-220 ADRVVT
+220 ADGRVVT
-226 NAHVVAGVDTPLVEL
+226 NAHVVAGVDTPVVEL
-241 PGQPAREGRVTYFD
+241 PGQPAREGRVVYFD

-263 TVDGLDATALPIVP
+263 SVDGLDAAALPIVS
-277 TLAVGSSAVVQGYP
+277 TLGVGSPAVVQGYP

-296 TSGSAQI
+296 TSGSAQV

-313 IYDGSSTPRDIYA
+313 IYDASSTPRDIYA
-326 IAGVVRPG
+326 LAAVVRPG

-342 TAGEVAGIVFA
+342 TTGEVAGIVFA
-353 RSDTDDDVGYAMTPA
+353 RSDTDDNVGYAMTPA
-368 ELEPVMAQIDALSA
+368 ELEPVMAQMGALSA

>member
-12 LAVALIVGLSRGF
+12 LAVALAVGLSRGF

-45 TPFVGQWV
+45 LPFVGQWV
-53 TDPAWRGPAMI
+53 TDLAWRGPAMI
-64 FSGIVLLLIGSGLGS
+64 GAGIALLVIGSGLGS
-79 AVGGFFRRGADR
+79 AVGNFFRRGADR

-124 GLPVVS
+124 GVPVVS

-136 TVIRTIDDLT
+136 TVVRTIDDLT

-151 SALADLRGTVFAEG
+151 GALADLRGTIFADG
-165 IPRFG
+165 IPRLG

-178 PSTPEIALDDPA
+178 PTTPSIALDDSA

-213 GSGFVVD
+213 GSGFVV
-220 ADRVVT
+220 ADGRVVT

-241 PGQPAREGRVTYFD
+241 PGRPAREGRVVYFD
-255 PIDDIAVV
+255 PVDDIAVIS
-263 TVDGLDATALPIVP
+263 VDQLDAASLPIAQ
-277 TLAVGSSAVVQGYP
+277 TLAVGSPAVVQGYP

-313 IYDGSSTPRDIYA
+313 IYDDSSAPRDIYA
-326 IAGVVRPG
+326 LAGIVRPG

-342 TAGEVAGIVFA
+342 TSGQVAGIVFA
-353 RSDTDDDVGYAMTPA
+353 RSDTDDNVGYAMTPA
-368 ELEPVMAQIDALSA
+368 ELEPVMAQMGSLSA

>member
-1 MPIVDIALIAL
+1 MPIIDIVLIAL
-12 LAVALIVGLSRGF
+12 LAIALIAGLSRGF

-35 ALGAVAAYWV
+35 ALGAVAAYWA

-64 FSGIVLLLIGSGLGS
+64 GAGVFLLLVGSGLGS

-91 IKLRVPERL
+91 IRLRVPERL

-109 AALTISFVAGSLTPV
+109 AALAISFVAGSLVPA
-124 GLPVVS
+124 GLPVIS

-136 TVIRTIDDLT
+136 AVVRTIDDIT

-165 IPRFG
+165 IPRLG

-178 PSTPEIALDDPA
+178 PSAPAVALDDPA
-190 LTQAAQSVARISGTA
+190 LTRAAQSVARISGTA

-213 GSGFVVD
+213 GSGFVV
-220 ADRVVT
+220 ADDRIVT

-241 PGQPAREGRVTYFD
+241 PGRPAREGRVVYFD
-255 PIDDIAVV
+255 PTDDIAVV
-263 TVDGLDATALPIVP
+263 SVDDLDATPLSISPA
-277 TLAVGSSAVVQGYP
+277 LAVGSPAVVQGYP

-313 IYDGSSTPRDIYA
+313 IYDTSSAPRDIYA
-326 IAGVVRPG
+326 LAGIVRPG

-342 TAGEVAGIVFA
+342 TGGEVAGIVFA
-353 RSDTDDDVGYAMTPA
+353 RSDTDDNVGYAMTPA
-368 ELEPVMAQIDALSA
+368 ELLPVMAQIDSLST

-390 RG
+390 RR

>member
-35 ALGAVAAYWV
+35 ALGAVAAYWA

-53 TDPAWRGPAMI
+53 TAPAWRGPAMI
-64 FSGIVLLLIGSGLGS
+64 FTGILLLLVGSGLGS

-151 SALADLRGTVFAEG
+151 GALADLRGSVFAEG

-178 PSTPEIALDDPA
+178 PSTPQIALDDPA

-213 GSGFVVD
+213 GSGFVVAD
-220 ADRVVT
+220 DRVVT

-241 PGQPAREGRVTYFD
+241 PGRPAREGRVTYFD
-255 PIDDIAVV
+255 PVDDIAVV

-277 TLAVGSSAVVQGYP
+277 TLTVGSSAVVQGYP

-313 IYDGSSTPRDIYA
+313 IYDDSSTPRDIYA